1 VIGYKGSMSKSDNT
15 IVDLPPAPSRIA
27 DDPVLRKIKAELTRL
42 YGPRLAGVVLYGSRA
57 RGDHRPDSDID
68 LIALVK
74 GYDRSRDRPAAISV
88 MSQAMTDAGVDVSI
102 LPFPEDGLARRTIFM
117 HNVREDGVR
126 L

>member
-1 VIGYKGSMSKSDNT
+1 MSKSDNT

>member
-1 VIGYKGSMSKSDNT
+1 MSESDAA
-15 IVDLPPAPSRIA
+15 IVDLPPAPPRIA
-27 DDPVLRKIKAELTRL
+27 ADPVLRKIKAELARL

-68 LIALVK
+68 LIALIK
-74 GYDRSRDRPAAISV
+74 GYDRSRDRPPAISV
-88 MSQAMTDAGVDVSI
+88 MSQAMAEAGVNVGI
-102 LPFPEDGLARRTIFM
+102 LLFSEDGLARRTIFM